1 MAELVTRYLSQAL
14 QGYSFLAVV
23 LVFFG
28 GIVTSIVPC
37 NLSMIPVLMGY
48 VGGTSDVSKAR
59 SFWLSL
65 SFTLGTSTI
74 FALLGV
80 IVSIIGGIFGTSKS
94 VLVYIAAAV
103 SIIVGLKMLGIIK
116 FSIPNIGPKILRRPN
131 RHGMLPA
138 FFLGLMIGLA
148 GSQCGTPVLFAILS
162 LVMSKGNV
170 LYGAVLLFVYGLG
183 RGVPVV
189 IAGTFTGFAKGLP
202 GLSKWAGVFEKAA
215 GIMLIGIGL
224 YFAWTA

>member
-1 MAELVTRYLSQAL
+1 MEEVVTHYLSQLL
-14 QGYSFLAVV
+14 QGYSILAVL

-28 GIVTSIVPC
+28 GIVTSIGPC
-37 NLSMIPVLMGY
+37 NISMIPVLMAY
-48 VGGTSDVSKAR
+48 VGGTSDVCKAR

-65 SFTLGTSTI
+65 AFTLGTSTT

-80 IVSIIGGIFGTSKS
+80 TVSIIGGIFGTSKS
-94 VLVYIAAAV
+94 LMIYIAAAV
-103 SIIVGLKMLGIIK
+103 SIIVGLKMLGVIK
-116 FSIPNIGPKILRRPN
+116 FNLPDIGSKILRRPS
-131 RHGMLPA
+131 RQGIIPA
-138 FFLGLMIGLA
+138 FLMGLMIGLA

-162 LVMSKGNV
+162 LVMSKGKIA
-170 LYGAVLLFVYGLG
+170 YGGVLLFLYGLG
-183 RGVPVV
+183 RGVPVI

-215 GIMLIGIGL
+215 GIILIGIGF